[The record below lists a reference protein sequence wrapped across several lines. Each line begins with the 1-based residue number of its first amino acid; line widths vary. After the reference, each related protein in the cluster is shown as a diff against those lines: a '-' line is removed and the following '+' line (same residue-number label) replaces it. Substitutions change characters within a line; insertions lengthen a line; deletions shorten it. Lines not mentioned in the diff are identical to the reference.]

1 MPGKAIFA
9 MPAVAVLALTA
20 VAACSSSSSS
30 TGSSSASSSSP
41 AAAGSA
47 AAKTSGTS
55 GASIEMINAG
65 DPSTNQYLT
74 CGAQSVAQPA
84 GIHLTVDNLDT
95 FDPTTEIPV
104 FDAAI
109 ARHPAVIVFD
119 PADPKALLVPVR
131 QAEAAGIK
139 IVTLTTELD
148 PANTAQSVIAP
159 DYFAEG
165 EEAADQ
171 LAREVGGRSGP
182 VGLLGYQPGV
192 AAPSNERQAGFEQEI
207 KKYPNLQYIGPTL
220 VNFTTT
226 DATAKTDAIIAA
238 HPNLVGIFATFS
250 LATIGM
256 DTAVEQEHLAGKLAT
271 VGADPEPVTVAALK
285 SGILGAFVALSADIQ
300 ATEALQQA
308 VKLVRGQ
315 APQASVVTPAAMF
328 TKANIDDPSL
338 TKYYFETSC

>member
-1 MPGKAIFA
+1 MQKRAKFT
-9 MPAVAVLALTA
+9 MPAALLAALILPLS
-20 VAACSSSSSS
+20 VAACSSSSTSASGSSAGASS
-30 TGSSSASSSSP
+30 T
-41 AAAGSA
+41 AAAGNN
-47 AAKTSGTS
+47 T
-55 GASIEMINAG
+55 IEMINAG

-74 CGAQSVAQPA
+74 CGAQSIAKPA
-84 GIHLTVDNLDT
+84 GVRLTIDDLDT

-104 FDAAI
+104 FDAAM

-131 QAEAAGIK
+131 QAQAEGIK

-148 PANTAQSVIAP
+148 PANVAQSVVAP
-159 DYFAEG
+159 DYFQEG

-171 LAREVGGRSGP
+171 LAKEANGRSGP
-182 VGLLGYQPGV
+182 VGLLGYQPGA

-226 DATAKTDAIIAA
+226 DATVKTDGILAA

-250 LATIGM
+250 LATLGM

-271 VGADPEPVTVAALK
+271 VGADPEPATVTALK
-285 SGILGAFVALSADIQ
+285 SGVLGAFVALSAEIQ
-300 ATEALQQA
+300 AVEALQQA
-308 VKLVRGQ
+308 VKLIHGQ
-315 APQASVVTPAAMF
+315 APQPSIVTPAVMF

>member
-1 MPGKAIFA
+1 MPGKARFA
-9 MPAVAVLALTA
+9 MLAVALLVVTA

-30 TGSSSASSSSP
+30 PAATGS

-47 AAKTSGTS
+47 AAKTSGTN
-55 GASIEMINAG
+55 IEMINAG

-74 CGAQSVAQPA
+74 CGAESVAQPA
-84 GIHLTVDNLDT
+84 GIHLTVDNLTT

-171 LAREVGGRSGP
+171 LAKEAGGRSGP
-182 VGLLGYQPGV
+182 VGLLGYQPGA

-250 LATIGM
+250 LATLGM

-271 VGADPEPVTVAALK
+271 VGADPEPATITALK
-285 SGILGAFVALSADIQ
+285 TGVLGAFVALSADIQ

-308 VKLVRGQ
+308 VRLVRGQ

-328 TKANIDDPSL
+328 TKANIDDPAL